1 MSQVIVVA
9 NVKGGV
15 GKTTTTVNLAAAFAE
30 RGGKVLAIDLDPQG
44 SLTLSFGF
52 QPDEQTRTIV
62 DMLDAKD
69 VPPGLMLETAEGVQ
83 VIPANQDLR
92 SFERDLDANPARI
105 FALKHALKPLRA
117 RYEFILLDCPANAGP
132 LTGAALAAADKV
144 VVPLTPDYLSFQVS
158 RSLFRIIKEIQKRI
172 NPNLQVA
179 GIYLTMYDGRTR
191 HAREILQGLHDTYGS
206 DMPLFSAVVRQSVR
220 LKEAPMA
227 GKSILKYEPQSQ
239 ASVAYRVIAQEID
252 EGIGSKLPPRGKGKR
267 PLKMAETGPDA
278 KPAQATYNSI
288 IVAPTFES
296 VPVAGP
302 RKDIPDWREVEPDLE
317 EQAGGSRVPAAPSPR
332 MAPPP
337 PPAAR
342 ATALPLPPTPAPA
355 AAKAAP
361 AVSRPPAPPVPA
373 AQAQTSQKPSA
384 AAGSSP
390 NLPASRDDL
399 HKEAGK
405 LIEQA
410 TNAIQRGDMHQGHSL
425 FRQAIVL
432 NPQDVRA
439 WIGCARTSDNLPE
452 RISFAKQALKL
463 DPANPDA
470 RDLILLTSTFM
481 RMSVKDRWAGAPSR
495 LASASVGLL
504 MIMIVVSLLVA
515 SQFVH

>member
-1 MSQVIVVA
+1 
-9 NVKGGV
+9 
-15 GKTTTTVNLAAAFAE
+15 
-30 RGGKVLAIDLDPQG
+30 
-44 SLTLSFGF
+44 
-52 QPDEQTRTIV
+52 
-62 DMLDAKD
+62 
-69 VPPGLMLETAEGVQ
+69 
-83 VIPANQDLR
+83 
-92 SFERDLDANPARI
+92 
-105 FALKHALKPLRA
+105 
-117 RYEFILLDCPANAGP
+117 
-132 LTGAALAAADKV
+132 
-144 VVPLTPDYLSFQVS
+144 
-158 RSLFRIIKEIQKRI
+158 
-172 NPNLQVA
+172 
-179 GIYLTMYDGRTR
+179 
-191 HAREILQGLHDTYGS
+191 
-206 DMPLFSAVVRQSVR
+206 
-220 LKEAPMA
+220 
-227 GKSILKYEPQSQ
+227 
-239 ASVAYRVIAQEID
+239 
-252 EGIGSKLPPRGKGKR
+252 
-267 PLKMAETGPDA
+267 MAETGPEA

-355 AAKAAP
+355 TAKAAP
-361 AVSRPPAPPVPA
+361 AVSRPPAPPAPATKTQSPQKPA
-373 AQAQTSQKPSA
+373 AT
-384 AAGSSP
+384 GSSP